1 VVHQNECSYLKP
13 GKERESERERKRG
26 EGKEE
31 RGIQILC
38 FYTSLLLPFKFVI
51 VTDNIFRYSVPVNMD
66 LSLVR

>member
-1 VVHQNECSYLKP
+1 VFISQARK
-13 GKERESERERKRG
+13 RESERERKRG

-31 RGIQILC
+31 RGIQIFC